1 MITRILLAAALVIT
15 PAVALAAPASAVTPI
30 CGQTV
35 QCTVTYYSD
44 ATHTKVVGTRITECD
59 GQVVITGKTSDY
71 LGLQLTACPGG
82 GE

>member
-30 CGQTV
+30 CGETV
-35 QCTVTYYSD
+35 QCTVTYYSN
-44 ATHTKVVGTRITECD
+44 AAHTKIVGSRITECD
-59 GQVVITGKTSDY
+59 GEVIISGKTSDY
-71 LGLQLTACPGG
+71 LGLQLTDCPGG